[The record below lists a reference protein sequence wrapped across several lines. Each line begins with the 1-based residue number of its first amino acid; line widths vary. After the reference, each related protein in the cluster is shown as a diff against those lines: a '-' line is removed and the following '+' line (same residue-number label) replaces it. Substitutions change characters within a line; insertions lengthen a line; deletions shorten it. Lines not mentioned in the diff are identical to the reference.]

1 LALPRHEH
9 VSLSSPRREENVCL
23 LEKFI
28 MELFRDTHFDFLGKK
43 WWFILPSL
51 ILTLAG
57 LVSLL
62 ANRGP
67 RYSIDFLG
75 GAVMD
80 VRWEG
85 MPPIERLRNAVS
97 AQLTGAS
104 VVAAHDIGGSNEV
117 LISTPAE
124 ENLTGLRQTIA
135 QSLSSVGTGYWIRSF
150 EAIGP
155 QIGADLRR
163 QALLATG
170 GASGGMLLYLACRFR
185 LVYGVAAVVAMA
197 HDAFI
202 TVGLFSLLH
211 QEISLT
217 VVAALLTLIGY
228 SMNDTIVVFD
238 RIRENRR
245 TSAREPL
252 ADTINRSINQ
262 TLSRT
267 ILTSGLTL
275 LTALSLLVFGGPVL
289 HGFSLV
295 LVIGIIV
302 GTFSSIFIASPILL
316 AWEQGRTERSS
327 QPAAL
332 PEGGVR

>member
-1 LALPRHEH
+1 
-9 VSLSSPRREENVCL
+9 
-23 LEKFI
+23 
-28 MELFRDTHFDFLGKK
+28 MELFRNTRIDFLGRK

-51 ILTLAG
+51 ILILAG

-62 ANRGP
+62 VNGGP
-67 RYSIDFLG
+67 RYGIDFLG

-80 VRWEG
+80 VRWDG
-85 MPPIERLRNAVS
+85 TPPIDRIRSAVS
-97 AQLTGAS
+97 SRLSGVS
-104 VVAAHDIGGSNEV
+104 VVAAHDLTGSNEILV
-117 LISTPAE
+117 SAVTPAE
-124 ENLTGLRQTIA
+124 EDTGALRQTIA
-135 QSLSSVGTGYWIRSF
+135 EALYKVDPRCSIQSF
-150 EAIGP
+150 EEIGP

-170 GASGGMLLYLACRFR
+170 GASGGMLLYLALRFR
-185 LVYGVAAVVAMA
+185 LAYGVAAVIAMA

-202 TVGLFSLLH
+202 TIGLFSLLH

-245 TSAREPL
+245 TSGREPL
-252 ADTINRSINQ
+252 AETINRSINQ

-275 LTALSLLVFGGPVL
+275 LTALSLFLFGGPVL

-316 AWEQGRTERSS
+316 AWDGGR
-327 QPAAL
+327 A
-332 PEGGVR
+332 EGGAR

>member
-1 LALPRHEH
+1 
-9 VSLSSPRREENVCL
+9 
-23 LEKFI
+23 
-28 MELFRDTHFDFLGKK
+28 MELFRDTRIDFLGGK

-51 ILTLAG
+51 VLTLAG

-62 ANRGP
+62 VNGGP
-67 RYSIDFLG
+67 RYSIDFKG

-85 MPPIERLRNAVS
+85 APPIDRIRAAVS
-97 AQLTGAS
+97 SRLSGVS
-104 VVAAHDIGGSNEV
+104 VVAAHDLTGSNEV
-117 LISTPAE
+117 LVATEAPIGG
-124 ENLTGLRQTIA
+124 NLTALRRTIDEA
-135 QSLSSVGTGYWIRSF
+135 LSTIDTRYAIRSF

-170 GASGGMLLYLACRFR
+170 GASGGMLLYLAWRFR
-185 LVYGVAAVVAMA
+185 TVYGVAAVAAMA
-197 HDAFI
+197 HDALI
-202 TVGLFSLLH
+202 TIGLFSLLH
-211 QEISLT
+211 QEVSLT
-217 VVAALLTLIGY
+217 VVAAFLTLIGY

-245 TSAREPL
+245 AGGRESL
-252 ADTINRSINQ
+252 AETINRSINQ

-275 LTALSLLVFGGPVL
+275 LTALSLLLFGGPVL

-316 AWEQGRTERSS
+316 AWEQGRAERSA
-327 QPAAL
+327 QRVAL

>member
-1 LALPRHEH
+1 
-9 VSLSSPRREENVCL
+9 
-23 LEKFI
+23 
-28 MELFRDTHFDFLGKK
+28 MELFRDTRIDFLGSK

-62 ANRGP
+62 VNGGP
-67 RYSIDFLG
+67 RYGIDFTG

-85 MPPIERLRNAVS
+85 APPIDRIRAAVS
-97 AQLTGAS
+97 SRLSGVS
-104 VVAAHDIGGSNEV
+104 VVAAHDLTGSNEV
-117 LISTPAE
+117 LVSTEAPTGE
-124 ENLTGLRQTIA
+124 DLTALRRTIDEA
-135 QSLSSVGTGYWIRSF
+135 LSTIETRYSIRSF

-170 GASGGMLLYLACRFR
+170 GASGGMLLYLAWRFR
-185 LVYGVAAVVAMA
+185 TVYGVAAVAAMA
-197 HDAFI
+197 HDALI

-211 QEISLT
+211 QEVSLT

-245 TSAREPL
+245 TSGRESL
-252 ADTINRSINQ
+252 AETINRSINQ

-275 LTALSLLVFGGPVL
+275 LTALSLLLFGGPVL

-316 AWEQGRTERSS
+316 AWEQGRSERS
-327 QPAAL
+327 ARHVAL
-332 PEGGVR
+332 SEGGVR

>member
-1 LALPRHEH
+1 
-9 VSLSSPRREENVCL
+9 
-23 LEKFI
+23 
-28 MELFRDTHFDFLGKK
+28 MELFRDTRFDFLGRK

-62 ANRGP
+62 VNGGP
-67 RYSIDFLG
+67 RYSIDFIG

-85 MPPIERLRNAVS
+85 APPIDRIRAAVS
-97 AQLTGAS
+97 SRLSGVS
-104 VVAAHDIGGSNEV
+104 VVAAHDLTGSNEV
-117 LISTPAE
+117 LVSTEAPTGE
-124 ENLTGLRQTIA
+124 DLTALRRTINEA
-135 QSLSSVGTGYWIRSF
+135 VFTIDTRYSIRSF

-170 GASGGMLLYLACRFR
+170 GASGGMLLYLAWRFR
-185 LVYGVAAVVAMA
+185 TVYGVAAVVAMA

-202 TVGLFSLLH
+202 TLGLFSLLH
-211 QEISLT
+211 QEVSLT
-217 VVAALLTLIGY
+217 VVAALLTLVGY

-245 TSAREPL
+245 TSGRESL
-252 ADTINRSINQ
+252 AETINRSINQ

-275 LTALSLLVFGGPVL
+275 LTALSLLLFGGPVL

-316 AWEQGRTERSS
+316 AWEQGRSERS
-327 QPAAL
+327 ARHVAL

>member
-1 LALPRHEH
+1 
-9 VSLSSPRREENVCL
+9 
-23 LEKFI
+23 
-28 MELFRDTHFDFLGKK
+28 MELFRNTRFDFLGRK

-57 LVSLL
+57 FASLVV
-62 ANRGP
+62 NGGP

-75 GAVMD
+75 GVVMD
-80 VRWEG
+80 VRWQG
-85 MPPIERLRNAVS
+85 APPVEQIRAAMSSRLKGV
-97 AQLTGAS
+97 S
-104 VVAAHDIGGSNEV
+104 VVAAHDVTGSNEV
-117 LISTPAE
+117 LVSAEAPAE
-124 ENLTGLRQTIA
+124 VDPAALRQTFVDA
-135 QSLSSVGTGYWIRSF
+135 LNSVDTRYSIRSF

-170 GASGGMLLYLACRFR
+170 GASGGMLVYLAWRFR
-185 LVYGVAAVVAMA
+185 TVYGVAAVIAMA

-202 TVGLFSLLH
+202 TIGLLSLLH

-245 TSAREPL
+245 NGSREPL
-252 ADTINRSINQ
+252 AETINRSINQ

-275 LTALSLLVFGGPVL
+275 LTALSLLFFGGPVL

-295 LVIGIIV
+295 LVIGIVV
-302 GTFSSIFIASPILL
+302 GTFSSIFVASPVLL
-316 AWEQGRTERSS
+316 AWEERKERSIRRV
-327 QPAAL
+327 AL